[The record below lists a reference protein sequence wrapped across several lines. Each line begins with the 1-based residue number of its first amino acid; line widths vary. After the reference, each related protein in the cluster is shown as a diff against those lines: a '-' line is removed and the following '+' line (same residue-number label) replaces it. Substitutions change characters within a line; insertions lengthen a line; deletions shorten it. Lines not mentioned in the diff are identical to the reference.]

1 MSWREKALQM
11 RRFSP
16 LAAAF
21 GTALLCAG
29 CFQPMYGSHSA
40 LGGASVKSY
49 LEAVEIVPVDTPNG
63 TPIARVG
70 VEVRNNLIFNFTG
83 GAGAQAP
90 THQLSV
96 YLSGNRTQVIVDIE
110 TARPDIENYGIDA
123 TYSLTDIVN
132 NRVVVSG
139 RTFARVSYDIP
150 GQQQRFARARGLKDA
165 EDRAAK
171 VIANH
176 ITQRLASYFLAGT

>member
-11 RRFSP
+11 RRFGP
-16 LAAAF
+16 LALAF

-40 LGGASVKSY
+40 LGGANVRNK
-49 LEAVEIVPVDTPNG
+49 LEAVEIVPIDTPNG

-70 VEVRNNLIFNFTG
+70 VEVRNNLIFDFTG
-83 GAGAQAP
+83 GDGGQAP
-90 THQLSV
+90 THKLAIHLADQ
-96 YLSGNRTQVIVDIE
+96 RTQVIVDIQ

-123 TYSLTDIVN
+123 TYSLTDLAT
-132 NRVVVSG
+132 NRVVVTG

-150 GQQQRFARARGLKDA
+150 GQQQRFARVRGLRDA

-171 VIANH
+171 VISDH